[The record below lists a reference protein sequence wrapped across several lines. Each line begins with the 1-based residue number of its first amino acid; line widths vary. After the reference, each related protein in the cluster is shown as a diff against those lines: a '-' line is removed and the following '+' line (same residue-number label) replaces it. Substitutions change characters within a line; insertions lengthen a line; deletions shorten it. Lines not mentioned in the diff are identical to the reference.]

1 MLHVRLSCCCALL
14 LAAVR
19 AASAQCPDG
28 TPPPCASAARPRVA
42 TPVPVD
48 RNRVA
53 VLPFRVT
60 TADSL
65 LGEGVAELLADQ
77 FISEAG
83 PRAVS
88 MSTVLRAW
96 RRAGGGLRTPLSQP
110 GGIRVAGEIG
120 AGLLVEGSIVGLG
133 TRLTLSASVI
143 TVPGGAVRRAV
154 PVSGH
159 PDSLPA
165 LLDRLAASVLG
176 VVGSGRST
184 GGSVSLSESP
194 AAVRAYFEGM
204 AAFRRGQYFP
214 AAEAFE
220 RAFAADTLFARAA
233 FMRWLTATWGPGFG
247 TSVVAT

>member
-96 RRAGGGLRTPLSQP
+96 RRAGGGLRTPLS
-110 GGIRVAGEIG
+110 
-120 AGLLVEGSIVGLG
+120 
-133 TRLTLSASVI
+133 
-143 TVPGGAVRRAV
+143 
-154 PVSGH
+154 
-159 PDSLPA
+159 
-165 LLDRLAASVLG
+165 
-176 VVGSGRST
+176 
-184 GGSVSLSESP
+184 
-194 AAVRAYFEGM
+194 
-204 AAFRRGQYFP
+204 
-214 AAEAFE
+214 
-220 RAFAADTLFARAA
+220 
-233 FMRWLTATWGPGFG
+233 
-247 TSVVAT
+247 